1 MNVTK
6 TMSAI
11 FLLSVL
17 CSFASCGGGGEES
30 VETDSATAVSSGLI
44 ALLPPPTDVP
54 GWSMDGGP
62 RFFNPG
68 NLWEFINGAAE
79 GYLTYGFEELV
90 TADYSE
96 ESTTQQALIDIYR
109 MRDALNAF
117 GIYSQERNPEYDFN
131 EIGAEG
137 YLSGTA
143 LNFWSGAYYVKITV
157 FEETDELKAEMAA
170 LAGNIAE
177 RIGAPGEEPLEV
189 GYFPPENQISRG
201 VHYIP
206 RDILGQSYFTNGF
219 EARYRLDDSEY
230 KMVIVTAA
238 DPEIAGEG
246 IVRYRRVM
254 ERGGKEVEELAEPGE
269 GGFIGED
276 SFYGTVIAIRSGNRI
291 AVILGAPSV
300 EFGTVALTE
309 LVANM

>member
-1 MNVTK
+1 M
-6 TMSAI
+6 
-11 FLLSVL
+11 
-17 CSFASCGGGGEES
+17 
-30 VETDSATAVSSGLI
+30 
-44 ALLPPPTDVP
+44 
-54 GWSMDGGP
+54 
-62 RFFNPG
+62 
-68 NLWEFINGAAE
+68 
-79 GYLTYGFEELV
+79 
-90 TADYSE
+90 
-96 ESTTQQALIDIYR
+96 
-109 MRDALNAF
+109 
-117 GIYSQERNPEYDFN
+117 
-131 EIGAEG
+131 
-137 YLSGTA
+137 
-143 LNFWSGAYYVKITV
+143 KITV

-219 EARYRLDDSEY
+219 EAYYRLDDSEY

-246 IVRYRRVM
+246 IVRYRRFM